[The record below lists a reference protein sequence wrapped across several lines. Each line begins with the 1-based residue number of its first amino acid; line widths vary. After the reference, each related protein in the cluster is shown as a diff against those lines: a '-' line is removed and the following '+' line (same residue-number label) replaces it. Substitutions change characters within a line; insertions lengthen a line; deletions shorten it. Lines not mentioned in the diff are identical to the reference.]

1 MLTSETYFDKY
12 SKYYDTIHIDKDYE
26 IESNLINKYS
36 TNKNSLLDVGCG
48 TANHSIILSEY
59 FKKIV
64 GVDLSKPMLN
74 EAKKK
79 IDLLK
84 ISNVE
89 LTNSELCSIDGTFD
103 TIISMFNVVNHIQS
117 LEDLSMFF
125 EDVKNKLN
133 EDGIFIFDCWNG
145 TACRI
150 EMPTEYH
157 KKFVNYD
164 WYTLELETNT
174 TSNLFD
180 AWSLVET
187 KVNVYSEGDKVD
199 EFKYGILHK
208 LWTPDILKSLIEI
221 SGMKVVNIVPSFN
234 DEEIA
239 KANDYRITFINKKQK
254 NA

>member
-1 MLTSETYFDKY
+1 MSETYYEKY

-26 IESNLINKYS
+26 IESNLIYRYS
-36 TNKNSLLDVGCG
+36 PNKNSLLDIGCG

-59 FKKIV
+59 FGKIV
-64 GVDLSKPMLN
+64 GVDLSEPMLN

-79 IDLLK
+79 IDSLK
-84 ISNVE
+84 ISNIE
-89 LTNSELCSIDGTFD
+89 LTNLELCKIDGTFD
-103 TIISMFNVVNHIQS
+103 TVISMFNVVNHIQN

-145 TACRI
+145 TACRMEI
-150 EMPTEYH
+150 PTEYH

-187 KVNVYSEGDKVD
+187 NVNVYSEGDKVD

-221 SGMKVVNIVPSFN
+221 SGMKVVNIIPSFN
-234 DEEIA
+234 DEEVA
-239 KANDYRITFINKKQK
+239 KANDYRITFICEK
-254 NA
+254 